1 MRCPDDST
9 LYAVADFGENCV
21 FGAESFVGILDTA
34 DALAFNAATATT
46 HTLNYALG
54 PDLANGDTG
63 TVGGIRFNVVGTPT
77 QISTTDR
84 QAHLVRIA

>member
-34 DALAFNAATATT
+34 DELAFNAATATT
-46 HTLNYALG
+46 HTLRYAMG
-54 PDLANGDTG
+54 PVLAHGATG
-63 TVGGIRFNVVGTPT
+63 TVAGVAYKVAGTPE
-77 QISTTDR
+77 QVSATDMR
-84 QAHLVRIA
+84 ASLVKA